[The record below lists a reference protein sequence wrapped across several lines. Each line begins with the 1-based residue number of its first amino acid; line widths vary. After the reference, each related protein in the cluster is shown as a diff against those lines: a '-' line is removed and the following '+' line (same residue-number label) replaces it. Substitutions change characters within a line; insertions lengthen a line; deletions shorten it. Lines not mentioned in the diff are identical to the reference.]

1 LIATY
6 DVLPFTFVFLAIA
19 VAIETCACL
28 NHWLG
33 ARWLAALAADLAVFL
48 ATWLVTN
55 PLGLPQGYAPIP
67 AAALVA
73 AQMALLV
80 IYLSSVMV
88 RTLLRGR
95 TFTNFE
101 TVQCALA
108 FVIGL
113 GEQRRDR
120 N

>member
-1 LIATY
+1 M
-6 DVLPFTFVFLAIA
+6 LPFTFVFLAIA
-19 VAIETCACL
+19 AAIETCACF

-33 ARWLAALAADLAVFL
+33 ERWLAAAAADLAVFF

-55 PLGLPQGYAPIP
+55 PRGLPQAYAPIP
-67 AAALVA
+67 ATALFA

-101 TVQCALA
+101 TATVCFGFRDWASAAPCA
-108 FVIGL
+108 
-113 GEQRRDR
+113 
-120 N
+120 